1 MDVERL
7 RRLPLFGE
15 LDHHDLA
22 QLLRWVQEVEFA
34 DGDLLF
40 EQGAMPHELYVIEE
54 GSVEVSRDGRRVA
67 TLGPGE
73 VVGEMALLK
82 LERRWATV
90 IATGGVRAVSL
101 GADDLASMSEQM
113 PELAERL
120 RETMLRREYDNESHR
135 GSDDAR
141 ES

>member
-15 LDHHDLA
+15 LDHHDLS
-22 QLLRWVQEVEFA
+22 QLLRWVREVELA

-40 EQGAMPHELYVIEE
+40 EQGAVPHEVFVIEE
-54 GSVEVSRDGRRVA
+54 GSVEVLRDGRPVA
-67 TLGPGE
+67 SLGPGE

-82 LERRWATV
+82 LERRWGTV
-90 IATGGVRAVSL
+90 VASGPVRAVAL

-113 PELAERL
+113 PELAYRL
-120 RETMLRREYDNESHR
+120 RETMLSRQRENEP
-135 GSDDAR
+135 
-141 ES
+141 

>member
-1 MDVERL
+1 VDVERL

-15 LDHHDLA
+15 LDHHDLS
-22 QLLRWVQEVEFA
+22 QLLRWVREVEFA

-40 EQGAMPHELYVIEE
+40 EQGAMPDDLFVIEE
-54 GSVEVSRDGRRVA
+54 GSVEVSRDGRPVA

-82 LERRWATV
+82 LEHRWASV
-90 IATGGVRAVSL
+90 IAVGHVRAVAL

-113 PELAERL
+113 PELADRL
-120 RETMLRREYDNESHR
+120 RETMLRRDYENEP
-135 GSDDAR
+135 
-141 ES
+141 

>member
-22 QLLRWVQEVEFA
+22 QLLRWVHEVEFS

-40 EQGAMPHELYVIEE
+40 EQGSMPHELYVIEE

-90 IATGGVRAVSL
+90 IATGHVHAVAL
-101 GADDLASMSEQM
+101 AADDLASMSEQM

-120 RETMLRREYDNESHR
+120 RETMLRRDYENEPR
-135 GSDDAR
+135 GS
-141 ES
+141 E

>member
-15 LDHHDLA
+15 LDHHDLS
-22 QLLRWVQEVEFA
+22 QLLRWVREVEFA

-40 EQGAMPHELYVIEE
+40 EQGSTPHELFVIEG
-54 GSVEVSRDGRRVA
+54 GSVEVRRDDRPVA

-82 LERRWATV
+82 LERRGASV
-90 IATGGVRAVSL
+90 VAVGHVRAVAL

-113 PELAERL
+113 PELADRL
-120 RETMLRREYDNESHR
+120 RETMLRRERENET
-135 GSDDAR
+135 
-141 ES
+141 

>member
-22 QLLRWVQEVEFA
+22 QLLRWVHEVEFA

-40 EQGAMPHELYVIEE
+40 EQGSVPHELYVIEE

-90 IATGGVRAVSL
+90 IATGRVHAVSL
-101 GADDLASMSEQM
+101 GADDLASMSELM

-135 GSDDAR
+135 GSDDAS
-141 ES
+141 EF